1 MEANVFR
8 QNRISKLTSSTN
20 YNLIKH
26 KPQHPPSVVSVLRN
40 TSNRNI
46 NEETTNNSTSTV
58 YKDSWFDLVAINH
71 LSKSVQAATGSF
83 LYTLLYLCPSLRPS
97 LIKKNS

>member
-1 MEANVFR
+1 MEANILS
-8 QNRISKLTSSTN
+8 QNRISKLTSSTH

-26 KPQHPPSVVSVLRN
+26 KPQHAPYVVSVLRN
-40 TSNRNI
+40 TSKHDI
-46 NEETTNNSTSTV
+46 SDETTNNSTSIV

-83 LYTLLYLCPSLRPS
+83 LYTLLYLRCRD
-97 LIKKNS
+97 